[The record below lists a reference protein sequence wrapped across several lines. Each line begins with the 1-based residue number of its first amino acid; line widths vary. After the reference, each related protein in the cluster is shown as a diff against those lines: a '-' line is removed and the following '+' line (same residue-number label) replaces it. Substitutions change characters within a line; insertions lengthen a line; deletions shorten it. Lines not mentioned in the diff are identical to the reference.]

1 MDPENFNARQSK
13 MFSMIEAWKASGQS
27 QHSFCKEQSIVY
39 SNFHYWYKKYKDQH
53 RQGSPG
59 EVFLPVKIKKTV
71 TPSPGNAVMELA
83 LENGSRLI
91 FYQAVDASYLRS
103 LLG

>member
-1 MDPENFNARQSK
+1 MNAENFNARHSK
-13 MFSMIEAWKASGQS
+13 MFSMIEAWRVSEQS

-39 SNFHYWYKKYKDQH
+39 SNFHYRYKKYKDQH
-53 RQGSPG
+53 GQGTNG
-59 EVFLPVKIKKTV
+59 EVFLPVKIKKPV
-71 TPSPGNAVMELA
+71 TPSTGSVVMELA

-91 FYQAVDASYLRS
+91 FYQMVDVSYLRS